1 MILNFGYFCQVKK
14 KKIFNLSIFKRL
26 VSYAKPYKRLVILS
40 FLTTITLSLVSPLRP
55 ALIGKMVDNYIVKT
69 PNENALLLWTFII
82 AGILL
87 LEGILFFGRA
97 YWSNLLAQNIIKDMR
112 RKLFK
117 KIISFKMKYFD
128 KTPVGALV
136 TRVVS
141 DLEAITDV
149 FSSGLIEII
158 GNIISLVFILILMFY
173 SNWQLSLMTL
183 IPIPLLLITTK
194 IFARAMKNSF
204 QLERKQV
211 TKLNTFVQERINGMS
226 LVQLFNRQEKEAE
239 EFTKINKGHRK
250 AHLNAIWA
258 NSIFFPAVELLSSLS
273 IAFLLVWG
281 ALIAGGKS
289 NVEMK
294 LMFGQIIAFTLWIYQ
309 LYRPIRMLADKFN
322 ILQRGMVRAERIFQI
337 LSLDDHIQDEG
348 KEENTNFN
356 DVIAFKEVSFAYKEP
371 EFVLKNLS
379 FSINPGE
386 MIAFVGATGAGKTSI
401 VNLMARFYDYQKG
414 DILIG
419 STSINDIPLKTLRKN
434 ISIVLQDVFLFSDT
448 IHNNITLGDQ
458 SISREQVVNAAK
470 AVGAFNFINALPGGF
485 DFSIGERGAV
495 LSVGQRQLLSFIRSY
510 LYNPHILI
518 LDEATSSIDSESE
531 QLIQHAT
538 SKLTK
543 GRTSIVIA
551 HRLSTVKSADK
562 IIVLEKGEILEIG
575 SHKELLQNDNSYYKK
590 LYNKQF
596 VL

>member
-1 MILNFGYFCQVKK
+1 
-14 KKIFNLSIFKRL
+14 
-26 VSYAKPYKRLVILS
+26 
-40 FLTTITLSLVSPLRP
+40 
-55 ALIGKMVDNYIVKT
+55 
-69 PNENALLLWTFII
+69 
-82 AGILL
+82 
-87 LEGILFFGRA
+87 
-97 YWSNLLAQNIIKDMR
+97 
-112 RKLFK
+112 
-117 KIISFKMKYFD
+117 
-128 KTPVGALV
+128 
-136 TRVVS
+136 
-141 DLEAITDV
+141 
-149 FSSGLIEII
+149 
-158 GNIISLVFILILMFY
+158 MFY

-289 NVEMK
+289 NIEMK

-419 STSINDIPLKTLRKN
+419 STSINDIPLKILRKN